1 MANVVIIKIVK
12 SNQHIKLLHSPNYAQ
27 VETQLSLFTQSMWC
41 LSVVFSLL
49 WKVDSVLL
57 IYVFALVLW
66 KKKKN
71 TLCQAANNHISFLF
85 PSLISHECYTFEDT
99 VITVCAPTLR
109 IVPRRLVFVA
119 KSASTT
125 SQVPNRST
133 GQIMQHKLE
142 PGLSIFVT
150 KYVQYSLEFNC

>member
-1 MANVVIIKIVK
+1 MEGRLGTLDICI
-12 SNQHIKLLHSPNYAQ
+12 
-27 VETQLSLFTQSMWC
+27 C
-41 LSVVFSLL
+41 LGPLE
-49 WKVDSVLL
+49 
-57 IYVFALVLW
+57 
-66 KKKKN
+66 KKKN

-142 PGLSIFVT
+142 QGLSIFFT
-150 KYVQYSLEFNC
+150 NYVHYSWKDKRWFQDS